1 MHGAWFHTRLSSF
14 VHSGVNP
21 RRMPQAVRWNGS
33 ARGASDFRIS
43 KRSVTTRVAFASLET
58 LVSEVKRGCEH
69 QAAAGSLKGPLRFQ
83 GKVYPDL
90 RALIESAECL
100 VSQGVF
106 CDRVQR
112 LGWAIERALTE
123 PQTGYELLGET
134 YATLQELCKHPLC
147 KYDVETVLRRL
158 KKGCCPEEAIG
169 IWKAAFMHNNG
180 KSLVAYIKEIEE
192 DAERRIREVVKTESA
207 GWSLETMDGQPI
219 TIKNIKRDTAARIEA
234 AKREDAVWQLAQR
247 SIDERRARQYGVP
260 LPRSRHDT
268 ERLAAQ
274 APPAS
279 PTARS
284 FQTRRGI
291 EPQPTMIAISADDN
305 PDHR

>member
-1 MHGAWFHTRLSSF
+1 
-14 VHSGVNP
+14 
-21 RRMPQAVRWNGS
+21 
-33 ARGASDFRIS
+33 
-43 KRSVTTRVAFASLET
+43 
-58 LVSEVKRGCEH
+58 
-69 QAAAGSLKGPLRFQ
+69 
-83 GKVYPDL
+83 
-90 RALIESAECL
+90 
-100 VSQGVF
+100 
-106 CDRVQR
+106 
-112 LGWAIERALTE
+112 
-123 PQTGYELLGET
+123 
-134 YATLQELCKHPLC
+134 
-147 KYDVETVLRRL
+147 
-158 KKGCCPEEAIG
+158 
-169 IWKAAFMHNNG
+169 MHNNG

-207 GWSLETMDGQPI
+207 GWSLETMDEQPI

-247 SIDERRARQYGVP
+247 SIDERWARQYGVP

-291 EPQPTMIAISADDN
+291 EPQPGRNDRDFSG
-305 PDHR
+305 